1 MTTFLV
7 YVVLLHLENILYDR
21 GINMVLLSIT
31 FYETK
36 CTLSD
41 EKTLPFRYLTKFA
54 ETSCNSLG
62 IELTQHK
69 HFSEEVAKWKIGFV
83 KIKKRR

>member
-1 MTTFLV
+1 MQEVSVNSTST
-7 YVVLLHLENILYDR
+7 R
-21 GINMVLLSIT
+21 PLLSIT
-31 FYETK
+31 FYGTK

-69 HFSEEVAKWKIGFV
+69 RFSEEVAKWKIGFV